1 MPVRRNQTS
10 PQSLEIAMQAI
21 VLSDDYT
28 PPAFVLPPVVKQQQ
42 QQPAP
47 EEYFFGVALQNVTA
61 RQNQRVGYEY
71 VSLAV
76 ERPLEWSIMGT
87 GFCEYILV
95 RLDPSFTSF
104 DVSCLLPQTGTIHW
118 RFSKASI
125 DKDIENALSAL
136 FV

>member
-1 MPVRRNQTS
+1 MPARRNHQT
-10 PQSLEIAMQAI
+10 LETAMQAI
-21 VLSDDYT
+21 VLSNDYT
-28 PPAFVLPPVVKQQQ
+28 PPSPSLFVLSPVVTQEHK
-42 QQPAP
+42 PAP

-76 ERPLEWSIMGT
+76 EGPLEWSIMGT

-104 DVSCLLPQTGTIHW
+104 DVSCLLPQTGKIHW

>member
-28 PPAFVLPPVVKQQQ
+28 PPAFVLSPVVKQ

-136 FV
+136 IV